1 MMPITMFPI
10 WSIKRKL
17 PQLKDKNGWLALD
30 VTRLWVITSL
40 FVLRKPFSHQEL
52 PHMWLKLQL
61 WEET

>member
-1 MMPITMFPI
+1 
-10 WSIKRKL
+10 
-17 PQLKDKNGWLALD
+17 LD